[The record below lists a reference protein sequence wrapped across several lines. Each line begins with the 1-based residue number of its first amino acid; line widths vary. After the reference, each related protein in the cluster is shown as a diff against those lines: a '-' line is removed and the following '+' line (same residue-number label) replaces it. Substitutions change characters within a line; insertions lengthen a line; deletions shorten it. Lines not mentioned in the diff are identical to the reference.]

1 MHFQVQQRRLTQ
13 MSTQSTV
20 DLLAA
25 TIEVLRPQLERK
37 FSIKQRIRVFWAT
50 ACVDTVQFEFM
61 QLARAT
67 GLISDL
73 RRHGEEDARHVLS
86 WAMKAFNP
94 FEHGPL
100 R

>member
-1 MHFQVQQRRLTQ
+1 MVR
-13 MSTQSTV
+13 S
-20 DLLAA
+20 D
-25 TIEVLRPQLERK
+25 TI
-37 FSIKQRIRVFWAT
+37 
-50 ACVDTVQFEFM
+50 QFEFM

-73 RRHGEEDARHVLS
+73 GRHGEEDARHVLS

>member
-1 MHFQVQQRRLTQ
+1 

-20 DLLAA
+20 DLLDA

-37 FSIKQRIRVFWAT
+37 FPIKQRIRIFWAT
-50 ACVDTVQFEFM
+50 ACVARDYDASDPVQFEFM

-67 GLISDL
+67 RLISDL
-73 RRHGEEDARHVLS
+73 GRHGEEDARHVLS
-86 WAMKAFNP
+86 WAMRALNP
-94 FEHGPL
+94 FEHGPP

>member
-1 MHFQVQQRRLTQ
+1 

-20 DLLAA
+20 DLLDA

-37 FSIKQRIRVFWAT
+37 FSIKQRIRIFWAT
-50 ACVDTVQFEFM
+50 ARAACDYGAGDTVQFEFM

-73 RRHGEEDARHVLS
+73 GRHGEEDVRHVLS
-86 WAMKAFNP
+86 WAMRALNP

>member
-1 MHFQVQQRRLTQ
+1 

-50 ACVDTVQFEFM
+50 ACVARDYGASDTVQFEFM

-73 RRHGEEDARHVLS
+73 RWHGEEDARHVLS
-86 WAMKAFNP
+86 WAMRAFNP